1 MTTGDPDPNAYGQQP
16 FGLPPPPSAGFPSQ
30 PGLGYPP
37 PPPAP
42 GYQAPPG
49 YQSPPA
55 YPAPDSGYPPPPNP
69 YGAAGGNFAGYPQI
83 GRGYASHPGGL
94 GSRWGA
100 RVIDGILVT
109 IVAWVLAA
117 VIGSSSSIMV
127 TGLFTGVLMFAYF
140 VAMEVAQGRSLGKR
154 LLGLSVRGAGGAP
167 KPDLKQSAIR
177 NAWTLLPVIPYIGG
191 LLGVIAIIVIA
202 VTISNSPTKQGKHDE
217 LAGGTQVVKD

>member
-1 MTTGDPDPNAYGQQP
+1 MTTGDQDPNAYGQP
-16 FGLPPPPSAGFPSQ
+16 SGYLPPPPADYPAGYPAQ

-37 PPPAP
+37 PAAP
-42 GYQAPPG
+42 GYQPM
-49 YQSPPA
+49 PA

-69 YGAAGGNFAGYPQI
+69 YGATGGYYPGYPQI
-83 GRGYASHPGGL
+83 GYGYASHPGGL
-94 GSRWGA
+94 GTRWGA
-100 RVIDGILVT
+100 RVIDGFLVGIVSWLLAT
-109 IVAWVLAA
+109 IF
-117 VIGSSSSIMV
+117 GSASSIMV

-140 VAMEVAQGRSLGKR
+140 VAMEVTQGRTLGKR

-167 KPDLKQSAIR
+167 KPDFKQSAIR
-177 NAWTLLPVIPYIGG
+177 NAWTLLPVIPYVGG